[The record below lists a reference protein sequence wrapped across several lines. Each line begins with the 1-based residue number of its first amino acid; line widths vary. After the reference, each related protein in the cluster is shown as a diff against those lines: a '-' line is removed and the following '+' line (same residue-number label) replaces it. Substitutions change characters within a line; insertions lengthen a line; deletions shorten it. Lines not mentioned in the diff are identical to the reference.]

1 MNLEATLEDHTALC
15 SRIYDLMIEENRHLS
30 TRGTPPDDVL
40 LERKRGLL
48 AALAPSVERLRAVGG
63 KVTSP
68 EIRASIEKAM
78 QTIMKALLLDR
89 ENEQLLL
96 KSTLTRRSPVAPSR
110 PPAAHLQ
117 RTYGRSLMP

>member
-1 MNLEATLEDHTALC
+1 MSLEATLQDHTALC
-15 SRIYDLMIEENRHLS
+15 GRIYDLMIEENRHLS
-30 TRGTPPDDVL
+30 TVGTPPDDSL

-68 EIRASIEKAM
+68 EVRSCIEKAM
-78 QTIMKALLLDR
+78 QTILKALLLDR

-96 KSTLTRRSPVAPSR
+96 KSTLTRRSTV
-110 PPAAHLQ
+110 PPARPDASQLQ
-117 RTYGRSLMP
+117 RIYGRALAS